1 MVLWPTCFFM
11 LSYQPQKLQMWL
23 VEVGLITY
31 LFHESFWAVFVL
43 TFSRTLHG
51 HCVAGFIQLNSKEHK
66 DAKGHMAQGV
76 SPVSSVSSLR
86 PSTIGSSLHGGEC
99 VEGGYQGEASS
110 VKSLHSDRWFCAN
123 VYWAKFLCKAFFSA
137 ILWVSWCYPPNY

>member
-11 LSYQPQKLQMWL
+11 LFLK
-23 VEVGLITY
+23 
-31 LFHESFWAVFVL
+31 AVTNL
-43 TFSRTLHG
+43 K
-51 HCVAGFIQLNSKEHK
+51 NSKCDLLKLDLSLISWIFLGSFYSHFLSHFARSLRRRFHSIEFK
-66 DAKGHMAQGV
+66 RTQGCKRTYGTR
-76 SPVSSVSSLR
+76 SKPSKLR

-110 VKSLHSDRWFCAN
+110 VKSLHSDRWFCGN